1 MQYILNF
8 TGMMVS
14 VFHIFIC
21 YFRPKYIIII
31 FDIIFDVKDLLDQ
44 LTDFE
49 SGDRITY
56 RN

>member
-8 TGMMVS
+8 TGMKVS
-14 VFHIFIC
+14 LFHIFIC
-21 YFRPKYIIII
+21 YFKPKYII
-31 FDIIFDVKDLLDQ
+31 IIFDVKDLLDQ